1 MAHPDTLNKKT
12 IIAKLP
18 LGALAEFIYELYER
32 SHFNSSGLNEGLPLW

>member
-18 LGALAEFIYELYER
+18 LGALAEFIYEAL
-32 SHFNSSGLNEGLPLW
+32 